1 MNEKQ
6 ISKLDKYIN
15 EINNDQTLK
24 HKIEK
29 INLLLT
35 NSNQMNGS
43 MSFLND
49 SLNHEQNL
57 VNPSLNIDDSINSN
71 EKINY
76 DLIESL
82 LIDLRK
88 FIAMNVFNWNTK
100 MTEFFKKSKSED
112 VIIPYS
118 FFLIKNIPTKSFTIT
133 YMVF

>member
-100 MTEFFKKSKSED
+100 MTELFKKSKSED

-118 FFLIKNIPTKSFTIT
+118 FFLINI
-133 YMVF
+133 

>member
-118 FFLIKNIPTKSFTIT
+118 FFLINI
-133 YMVF
+133 

>member
-1 MNEKQ
+1 LHLNEKQ
-6 ISKLDKYIN
+6 ISKLDKYIT

-35 NSNQMNGS
+35 NSNQINGS
-43 MSFLND
+43 MSILND
-49 SLNHEQNL
+49 SLNNEQDI

-112 VIIPYS
+112 VIITYS
-118 FFLIKNIPTKSFTIT
+118 FFLINFYLI
-133 YMVF
+133 

>member
-35 NSNQMNGS
+35 NSSLNQSNGS
-43 MSFLND
+43 ISFLND
-49 SLNHEQNL
+49 SLNNNNNNEAAINPLDIDHED
-57 VNPSLNIDDSINSN
+57 DDSNLN
-71 EKINY
+71 EQQQQQINY
-76 DLIESL
+76 DLIETL

-88 FIAMNVFNWNTK
+88 FIAMNIFNWNTK
-100 MTEFFKKSKSED
+100 MTEFFKKSKTDD
-112 VIIPYS
+112 V
-118 FFLIKNIPTKSFTIT
+118 
-133 YMVF
+133 

>member
-1 MNEKQ
+1 MHLNEKQ

-49 SLNHEQNL
+49 SLNFLNLFILLATCVRSSQSQN
-57 VNPSLNIDDSINSN
+57 S
-71 EKINY
+71 
-76 DLIESL
+76 
-82 LIDLRK
+82 RK
-88 FIAMNVFNWNTK
+88 RKAFTGAVK
-100 MTEFFKKSKSED
+100 
-112 VIIPYS
+112 YCQH
-118 FFLIKNIPTKSFTIT
+118 KNIQKYP
-133 YMVF
+133 V